1 MNTVLLD
8 TSTYKEAEAFAKLNN
23 IDVTEVVKAS
33 VLNFLRKFNSSER
46 ATVKPKYELPGHLKK
61 MRGVLAGVD

>member
-8 TSTYKEAEAFAKLNN
+8 TSTYKEAETFAKLNN
-23 IDVTEVVKAS
+23 VDVTEVVKAS

-46 ATVKPKYELPGHLKK
+46 ATVNSKYELPGHLKK